1 MEVLIKDSEK
11 NKKTQNSGVSVMIDD
26 GVAYYGIVMNIIELN
41 YSDKIRRAI
50 QM

>member
-1 MEVLIKDSEK
+1 
-11 NKKTQNSGVSVMIDD
+11 MIDD